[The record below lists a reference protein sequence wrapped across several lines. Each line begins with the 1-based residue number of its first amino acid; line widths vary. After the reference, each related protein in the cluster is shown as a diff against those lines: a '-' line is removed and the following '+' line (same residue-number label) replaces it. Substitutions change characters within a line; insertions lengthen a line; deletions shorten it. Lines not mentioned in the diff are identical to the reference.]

1 MNDQRDKKGQK
12 LTKSEG
18 RSSEDASGIMFW
30 SLPCLGSFGQRSLR
44 TTAGGRP
51 TPCGVGVVLSH
62 AQQTKQ
68 VGLLGLG
75 FAGVDCCAVVAD
87 ELQAEFIYEHVKGAK
102 AVAVTRVGSVGIHN
116 YVGVVSG
123 PDEELH
129 KELARPAVVASC
141 LVQACDL
148 VFPVHSSH
156 VPETRG
162 KVRVPAGRTF
172 MQICVK
178 RSQ

>member
-30 SLPCLGSFGQRSLR
+30 SLPGQRSLR
-44 TTAGGRP
+44 TTAGGGP
-51 TPCGVGVVLSH
+51 TPRGVGVVLSH

-123 PDEELH
+123 PEEELH

-141 LVQACDL
+141 LRRAIWSFLSTAHMYLKQEAKL
-148 VFPVHSSH
+148 EYPWAEHSCKF
-156 VPETRG
+156 V
-162 KVRVPAGRTF
+162 
-172 MQICVK
+172 
-178 RSQ
+178 